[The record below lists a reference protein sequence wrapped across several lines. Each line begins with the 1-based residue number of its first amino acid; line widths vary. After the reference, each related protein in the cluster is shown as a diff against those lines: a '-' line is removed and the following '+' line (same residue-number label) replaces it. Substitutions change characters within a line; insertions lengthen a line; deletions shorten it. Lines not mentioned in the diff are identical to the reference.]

1 MLDVE
6 RYSPGRVTE
15 TDAPAGPARCCPR
28 PAGGQV
34 LGGPPWPQPPLVANI
49 WYQPVASGP
58 IRAPFH
64 LGKAALPTGS
74 LSGSSS
80 RGVSV
85 PAEHVAVC
93 RSVGNDPPSPPSVSS
108 PPPLPSGKP
117 VASRESEYLRS
128 GKERRG
134 SATSDVPRPQLTA
147 LCLGPAAVPGRPPST
162 EGLARG
168 RLRPRASRACVHGGW
183 EFRRQPVLPGAPALD
198 RQLPGFQGTVSP
210 ACVSL
215 ATGKTAAVLEVA
227 CPARASRLRP
237 GGQVQG
243 ERSWRGP
250 ALQPAPRLRPARCRQ
265 GSLRLLRASVFSPHG
280 LCALLHSA
288 PRSRP

>member
-1 MLDVE
+1 MRRLALRGAVLGLPGG
-6 RYSPGRVTE
+6 RCSGALHGPSRHWWQTSGTSPWHPAQY
-15 TDAPAGPARCCPR
+15 APLFTWAKQRCPR
-28 PAGGQV
+28 GV
-34 LGGPPWPQPPLVANI
+34 C
-49 WYQPVASGP
+49 
-58 IRAPFH
+58 
-64 LGKAALPTGS
+64 
-74 LSGSSS
+74 LSGSSN

-168 RLRPRASRACVHGGW
+168 RLRPRASRACVHGDW